1 MPPPCFL
8 SPPCQSGTWTVI
20 TPIHRAQRNH
30 HLILLPPGRCRPS
43 IRGLSSQTLSDS
55 KGLHPRPVLG
65 TDDVD
70 TFTQGPRLLL
80 LYRSTRCASQ
90 NPEAQLKVQPEPRS
104 GAPPPALHG
113 RCGPARAAPYAPGTG
128 GVSHASRGGAL
139 RLRTV
144 PICPRSRLR
153 KPKISTTTPHPL
165 HTHPCT
171 KTEALPASNHWGP
184 PIHSFN

>member
-104 GAPPPALHG
+104 GPPPP
-113 RCGPARAAPYAPGTG
+113 GPSREMRP
-128 GVSHASRGGAL
+128 SSRGSL
-139 RLRTV
+139 RSGHRRRL
-144 PICPRSRLR
+144 PRLQGRSPAPAHSAHLPTFPTQ
-153 KPKISTTTPHPL
+153 KTQDLNNHSPPPTHTPL
-165 HTHPCT
+165 H
-171 KTEALPASNHWGP
+171 KN
-184 PIHSFN
+184 